1 MKISCPKIKKFI
13 IFSQKGF
20 SYISGSGTFLKNVL
34 YFRRQLSELEKYKKP
49 ALIFFF
55 ISGNGTFKPPA

>member
-1 MKISCPKIKKFI
+1 MKISSPNVKKFI
-13 IFSQKGF
+13 IFSQKSF

-49 ALIFFF
+49 ALNFFF
-55 ISGNGTFKPPA
+55 ISGNGTFKAPT